1 VEIEI
6 DGLDHGD
13 RIADVHPLDNPI
25 WHALTGPQAGFAE
38 GKGRVYRYRT
48 DVAPF
53 AALPDEPEADDWES
67 LSALLGA
74 DGLAVMARPSGALP
88 SGWERLFQL
97 DAAQMIVDAAVDP
110 PDAQFDPLGDDDVP
124 DMLDLV
130 ERTRPGPFL
139 PRTVELG
146 GYVGRRDEHGRLIA
160 MAGERLRLPGYTEV
174 SAVCTDPAARGRGL
188 ASALVRMVAS
198 TIQRRGE
205 VAMLHAATNNTDA
218 LRLYE
223 HLGFTTRTTLAF
235 CAVRPRRES
244 P

>member
-25 WHALTGPQAGFAE
+25 WHALTGPHAHFAQ
-38 GKGRVYRYRT
+38 GKGRACRYRP

-53 AALPDEPEADDWES
+53 AAVPDEPDAVDWES
-67 LSALLGA
+67 LGALVGA
-74 DGLAVMARPSGALP
+74 GGLAVVARPSVQLP
-88 SGWERLFQL
+88 AGWEMAFQL
-97 DAAQMIVDAAVDP
+97 DAEQMIVGTPVEP
-110 PDAQFDPLGDDDVP
+110 PDTHFAVLGDDDVE

-130 ERTRPGPFL
+130 ELTRPGPFL

-146 GYVGRRDEHGRLIA
+146 GYVGLRDEHRRLIA
-160 MAGERLRLPGYTEV
+160 MAGERMRLSGYTEV

-188 ASALVRMVAS
+188 ASALVRQVAS
-198 TIQRRGE
+198 AIQRRGE

-223 HLGFTTRTTLAF
+223 QLGFKTRTTLAF
-235 CAVRPRRES
+235 CAIRPRRES
-244 P
+244 R